1 MTVKSRRPHW
11 TLLETAQPAPPQI
24 NILREE
30 SHLFS
35 VDDANVFRFI
45 SLLYAP
51 QCCDQPTSCSSRSS
65 PPRIGFGLRGTGS
78 PQPHSSP
85 PPPTEAG
92 QRRGKPARSVWPSF
106 RLGQFW
112 KETELE
118 AATHTERWRAPPPP
132 TSRLTLRFKLFEPP
146 QVVPVHALDGR
157 GGPRPD
163 AGDELLEL
171 PHGGIQVHVRTV
183 RVSRLFRGEL
193 CFGIS
198 GRLQVAF
205 FFICRFEPGGRVG
218 NAGLINIITRPES
231 FQIPFLR
238 QLSRRPEVVQQG
250 TCELSMEP

>member
-1 MTVKSRRPHW
+1 MKSRRPHW

-35 VDDANVFRFI
+35 VDDANAFQFI

-51 QCCDQPTSCSSRSS
+51 QCCDQPTSCPSRSS

-92 QRRGKPARSVWPSF
+92 QRRGKPAQSVWPSF

-118 AATHTERWRAPPPP
+118 AATHTERWRRHHLPPPGSP
-132 TSRLTLRFKLFEPP
+132 CALNSLNRPRSSRYMRLMVVAARALMPGMNSWSCRTAESRSTSEPSES
-146 QVVPVHALDGR
+146 LGSS
-157 GGPRPD
+157 
-163 AGDELLEL
+163 E
-171 PHGGIQVHVRTV
+171 
-183 RVSRLFRGEL
+183 
-193 CFGIS
+193 
-198 GRLQVAF
+198 
-205 FFICRFEPGGRVG
+205 
-218 NAGLINIITRPES
+218 ES
-231 FQIPFLR
+231 FASESLADSTL
-238 QLSRRPEVVQQG
+238 LSSSSAG
-250 TCELSMEP
+250 SNLGAGWGKLD